1 MATLEIKLSERLA
14 RDARKAGLLSAR
26 AIQALL
32 REAIRKRAAQAFLT
46 VAERVEAAG
55 IAPMSEQ
62 EIQREVNA
70 VRKAKRQPRARR
82 R

>member
-1 MATLEIKLSERLA
+1 MRTK
-14 RDARKAGLLSAR
+14 
-26 AIQALL
+26 LL
-32 REAIRKRAAQAFLT
+32 RDAIRKRAAQAFLA

-55 IAPMSEQ
+55 IPPMSEE

-70 VRKAKRQPRARR
+70 VRKAKRQARARR